1 MYSGDELRQKIETEQ
16 SEIGRLHQEIAE
28 LKSIREDL
36 YDSDEISSD
45 SSEDI
50 EDEDDLLDMLKEL
63 TLKNQQLEACCLAVI
78 LIVITVLKLY
88 LSSIK
93 ERMKRKPIFLTFE
106 SLYLVTLLM

>member
-1 MYSGDELRQKIETEQ
+1 MFLGDELRQKIETEQ

-50 EDEDDLLDMLKEL
+50 EDEEDLLDMLKEL
-63 TLKNQQLEACCLAVI
+63 TLKNQQLEVCDLMVMKPSKCSVSLNCLN
-78 LIVITVLKLY
+78 
-88 LSSIK
+88 
-93 ERMKRKPIFLTFE
+93 
-106 SLYLVTLLM
+106 